1 METAEAERSVQIKLK
16 SPNSAE
22 VSVAAAS
29 GPDASDS
36 QLQSSWQNDVS
47 NTDVACTVTMDQ
59 KVLLYSTVPEKPF
72 NGTAILHTPYINMF
86 RFLSSSTKLDTVTAQ
101 GFLSSLYSLFMLTWI
116 LILT

>member
-1 METAEAERSVQIKLK
+1 MQIKLK

-36 QLQSSWQNDVS
+36 QLQSSRQNDVS

-59 KVLLYSTVPEKPF
+59 KVLLYSTIPEKPF
-72 NGTAILHTPYINMF
+72 NGTAILHTPVNVL
-86 RFLSSSTKLDTVTAQ
+86 RFLSSSTKLDTVTA
-101 GFLSSLYSLFMLTWI
+101 
-116 LILT
+116 